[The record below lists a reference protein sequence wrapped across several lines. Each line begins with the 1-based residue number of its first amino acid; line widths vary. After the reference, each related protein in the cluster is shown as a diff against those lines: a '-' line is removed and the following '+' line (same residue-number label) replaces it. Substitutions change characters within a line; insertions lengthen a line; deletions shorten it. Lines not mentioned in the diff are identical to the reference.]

1 MNLQQFL
8 LILKA
13 RWRIAALTLAG
24 TVAVTL
30 LVSLILPKQ
39 YTATATVLVDV
50 KSPDPVAGM
59 VLPALVMPGYMATQ
73 VDIINSDRV
82 AVNVVK
88 MLKLDENATLKQQWQ
103 EATDGQGRLDYW
115 IANLLQRKLDVKP
128 SRESNV
134 ITINYKA
141 PDAGFAAAIANAFA
155 QAYIEATIDLRVEP
169 ARQYATWFQARS
181 TELRANLEKAQKRL
195 TEYQQ
200 QHGILASDERLDTEN
215 QKLAELQSQLVV
227 AMTQNADSS
236 SKHASAGGETL
247 PEVMQSGVVMQLKS
261 DVARSEAKLQ
271 ELAGNLGLNHPQY
284 QRAESEL
291 AMLKQKLAE
300 ETRRV
305 SSSIDTAGRISR
317 GKETEIRAN
326 MEEVKKRIL
335 DLKKGRGEFNVL
347 QQEVDTAQ
355 KAFDAVS
362 QRVNQSNLESQT
374 TQTNI
379 SVLSPAVEPTEP
391 SFPKLILNTLL
402 AIFLGTLLGVG
413 SALAMEL
420 TDRRIRSRDDIV
432 QVLKLHVLAELAAK

>member
-1 MNLQQFL
+1 MNLHQFL

-13 RWRIAALTLAG
+13 RWR
-24 TVAVTL
+24 VAVYTL
-30 LVSLILPKQ
+30 LATVTVTLGVSLILPKQ

-50 KSPDPVAGM
+50 KSPDPVAGV

-82 AVNVVK
+82 AMNVVRL
-88 MLKLDENATLKQQWQ
+88 LKLNQNAMLNEQWHD
-103 EATDGQGRLDYW
+103 ATNGQGNFDYW
-115 IANLLQRKLDVKP
+115 IGNLLQKKLDVKP

-141 PDAGFAAAIANAFA
+141 PDPAFAAAIANAFA
-155 QAYIEATIDLRVEP
+155 QAYIEANIDLKVEP
-169 ARQYATWFQARS
+169 ARQYATWFQNRS
-181 TELRANLEKAQKRL
+181 TELRANLETAQKRL

-200 QHGILASDERLDTEN
+200 QHGIIASDERLDTEN
-215 QKLAELQSQLVV
+215 QKLAEMQSQLVV
-227 AMTQNADSS
+227 AMAQHADSS
-236 SKHASAGGETL
+236 SKRASAGGDTL

-261 DVARSEAKLQ
+261 DVARAEAKLQ
-271 ELAGNLGLNHPQY
+271 ELAGNLGKNHPQY

-291 AMLKQKLAE
+291 AALKEQVAS

-326 MEEVKKRIL
+326 IEQVKQRIL
-335 DLKKGRGEFNVL
+335 DLKKGRGEFTVL

-391 SFPKLILNTLL
+391 SFPKLILNIALS
-402 AIFLGTLLGVG
+402 IFLGTMLGVG
-413 SALAMEL
+413 AALTMEL
-420 TDRRIRSRDDIV
+420 TDRRVRSRDDIE
-432 QVLKLHVLAELAAK
+432 QALHLNVLAELAAK

>member
-13 RWRIAALTLAG
+13 RWRVAALTLAA

-30 LVSLILPKQ
+30 VVSLILQKQ
-39 YTATATVLVDV
+39 YTASTTVLVDV
-50 KSPDPVAGM
+50 KSPDPLAGM

-88 MLKLDENATLKQQWQ
+88 MLKLDQNPALKEQWQ
-103 EATDGQGRLDYW
+103 EATDGQGHIDYW
-115 IANLLQRKLDVKP
+115 IANLLQKKLDVKP

-141 PDAGFAAAIANAFA
+141 PDAAFAAAIANTFA
-155 QAYIEATIDLRVEP
+155 QAYIETNIDLKVEP
-169 ARQYATWFQARS
+169 ARQYSTWFQARS
-181 TELRANLEKAQKRL
+181 TELRVNLQSAQKRL
-195 TEYQQ
+195 SEYQQ
-200 QHGILASDERLDTEN
+200 EHGILASDERLDTEN
-215 QKLAELQSQLVV
+215 QKLAEMESQLVLT
-227 AMTQNADSS
+227 MTQNADSS
-236 SKHASAGGETL
+236 SKHASAGGDTL
-247 PEVMQSGVVMQLKS
+247 PEVMQSGVVQQLKS
-261 DVARSEAKLQ
+261 DIARAEAKLQ
-271 ELAGNLGLNHPQY
+271 EMAGNLGKNHPQY

-291 AMLKQKLAE
+291 AMLNQKLGE

-326 MEEVKKRIL
+326 IEAVKKRIL
-335 DLKKGRGEFNVL
+335 DLKKGRGEFSVR

-362 QRVNQSNLESQT
+362 QRVSQSSLESQT

-379 SVLSPAVEPTEP
+379 SVLSPAVEPTQP
-391 SFPKLILNTLL
+391 SSPKVLLNTLL
-402 AIFLGTLLGVG
+402 AVFLGTLLGVG
-413 SALAMEL
+413 AALGLEL
-420 TDRRIRSRDDIV
+420 TNRRIRSRSDLE
-432 QVLKLHVLAELAAK
+432 QALHFTVLAELSAK